1 MLRLGSTSENIV
13 VTHPLFSWSNVLP
26 RSIYLV
32 LFVMLIAGNI
42 SVYRAI
48 FAPQT
53 FKASVL
59 EVGKKGSAILV
70 RSSDGAI
77 ILIDTGPDASILR
90 ALGKELPPWQRRI
103 DAILLTSEKSA
114 AVGGLPDVL
123 NNYRVTQQISL
134 THNQRLTFG
143 TDTYIDIEIRK
154 NAPAGV
160 FVSDG
165 ASVRSIR

>member
-1 MLRLGSTSENIV
+1 MFNS
-13 VTHPLFSWSNVLP
+13 LP
-26 RSIYLV
+26 RSVYLI
-32 LFVMLIAGNI
+32 LFVILTAGNI
-42 SVYRAI
+42 SVYRTI
-48 FAPQT
+48 LAPQT
-53 FKASVL
+53 LKTSVL

-90 ALGKELPPWQRRI
+90 ALGKELPPWQRKI
-103 DAILLTSEKSA
+103 DAVLLTSEKNS

-123 NNYRVTQQISL
+123 SHYHVTQQISL
-134 THNQRLTFG
+134 TRDQRLTFG

-165 ASVRSIR
+165 VSVHSIR

>member
-1 MLRLGSTSENIV
+1 MQSE
-13 VTHPLFSWSNVLP
+13 LP
-26 RSIYLV
+26 RRFYFLLLSVLLV
-32 LFVMLIAGNI
+32 GNI
-42 SVYRAI
+42 SVYHVLL
-48 FAPQT
+48 APR
-53 FKASVL
+53 VL
-59 EVGKKGSAILV
+59 TAVPLDVGKGSATLFHTP
-70 RSSDGAI
+70 SGAT

-103 DAILLTSEKSA
+103 DVVLLTSGKSS

-123 NNYRVTQQISL
+123 SHYQVTRQISL
-134 THNQRLTFG
+134 THSQRLTFG

-165 ASVRSIR
+165 GTVTKIKN